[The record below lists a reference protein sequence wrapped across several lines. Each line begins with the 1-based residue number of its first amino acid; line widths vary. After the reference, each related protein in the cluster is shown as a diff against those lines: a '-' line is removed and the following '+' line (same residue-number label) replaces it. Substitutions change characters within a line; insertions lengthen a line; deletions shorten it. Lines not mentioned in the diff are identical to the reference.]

1 MINLIIRRLIQ
12 LPIILLIIYTVTFFL
27 AWALPGSAVI
37 NDEGRQPPAAVLE
50 AMERQYNLDDPAKF
64 YFDYLY
70 NVSGAMW
77 TVEAINGSGGA
88 AGSGGAPFFNFGPTF
103 RYEDWTV
110 NDLIAGSLPISIVLG
125 LSAILIAL
133 VVGITAGVVGAVK
146 PNSPADLATLLV
158 ALIGISMPSFVVGT
172 LLLMIFP
179 VWLGV
184 GTVAGWGS
192 LSDIWLP
199 ALTLSLP
206 FAAYIAR
213 LTRMGMIESLNTD
226 YVRTAR
232 AKGVAEHKVILKHAL
247 KNAFLPVLS
256 YLGPAAAF
264 AMTGSFVVEQ
274 VFAVPGIGQ
283 HFVNGVR
290 NKDLFVILGVTLV
303 FATLLVLMNLAVD
316 VLYRWIDPRIDNA

>member
-1 MINLIIRRLIQ
+1 MIDLIIRRLIQ
-12 LPIILLIIYTVTFFL
+12 LPLILLVIYTVTFFL

-50 AMERQYNLDDPAKF
+50 AMERQYHLDDPAKF

-70 NVSGAMW
+70 NVSGARW
-77 TVEAINGSGGA
+77 TVETINGSS
-88 AGSGGAPFFNFGPTF
+88 SGGPVFNFGPTF

-172 LLLMIFP
+172 LLLMLFP
-179 VWLGV
+179 VWLGL

-213 LTRMGMIESLNTD
+213 LTRMGMIESLDTD

-232 AKGVAEHKVILKHAL
+232 AKGVTEHKVILKHAL

>member
-1 MINLIIRRLIQ
+1 MIDLVVRRLIQ
-12 LPIILLIIYTVTFFL
+12 LPLILLVIYTITFLL

-50 AMERQYNLDDPAKF
+50 AMERQYNLDSPSRF
-64 YFDYLY
+64 YFQYLY
-70 NVSGAMW
+70 AVSGAKW
-77 TVEAINGSGGA
+77 TVQTINGSGE
-88 AGSGGAPFFNFGPTF
+88 GGEVFDFGPTF

-125 LSAILIAL
+125 LSAIIIAL
-133 VVGITAGVVGAVK
+133 FIGVTAGVVGAIK
-146 PNSPADLATLLV
+146 PNSAADFATLIV
-158 ALIGISMPSFVVGT
+158 ALIGISLPSFVVGT
-172 LLLMIFP
+172 ALLMIFP
-179 VWLGV
+179 VWLRI

-192 LSDIWLP
+192 FSDIWLP

-213 LTRMGMIESLNTD
+213 LTRMGMIDALGTD
-226 YVRTAR
+226 YIRTAR
-232 AKGVAEHKVILKHAL
+232 AKGVAEHTVVLKHAL

-256 YLGPAAAF
+256 YIGPASAY

-303 FATLLVLMNLAVD
+303 FATLLIVMNIVVD
-316 VLYRWIDPRIDNA
+316 VLYRWVDPRIDSA